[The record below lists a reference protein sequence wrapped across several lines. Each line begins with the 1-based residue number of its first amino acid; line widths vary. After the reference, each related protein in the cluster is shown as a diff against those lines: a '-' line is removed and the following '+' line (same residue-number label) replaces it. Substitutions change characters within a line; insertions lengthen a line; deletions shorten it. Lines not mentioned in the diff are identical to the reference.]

1 MKSLE
6 AVVRPLSLIMV
17 LTAAGAWAM
26 AGAWVVRGAWA
37 AADAPTFERLRGI
50 YLQQEVELATV
61 DDRPIL
67 LTRMTKFRRCGSRR
81 GMAEDFNDHVVEV
94 LGRDVPGVGFVAG
107 IVDAVE
113 GCETQTGR
121 QPRDLN
127 GR

>member
-1 MKSLE
+1 MTGK
-6 AVVRPLSLIMV
+6 AFPLSLIMV
-17 LTAAGAWAM
+17 LTTAAWAM
-26 AGAWVVRGAWA
+26 TGAWVVRGAWA

-50 YLQQEVELATV
+50 YLQQAVELATI

-121 QPRDLN
+121 LPRDLN
-127 GR
+127 RR